1 MSSQDDSARDPVR
14 PYAERW
20 AAELPFVGEA
30 AEERVAAVHQ
40 WYQDY
45 SPFVESQDFEEVY
58 DPEAEEEDYSAELE
72 EESDGAIYELID
84 EASELYPGHYS
95 AEPQDK
101 ETDEQT
107 YEPLDE
113 ASELELYQE
122 PLAKEDEYPVAQP
135 TGTEHLMQ
143 EHFESFVEEVGT
155 LLDNM
160 VSDSRYYDFAAMS
173 EAEIE
178 ALLSQYQPV
187 GNRLP
192 QGFEYFDV
200 WDTAK
205 DTAKR
210 VFRDAVS
217 SIKKAAAYGG
227 YTLQRGDRDD
237 RLTYGGAVRSV
248 AAGDNVP
255 AAGTTPFV
263 RQLQRDLATLGF
275 RIVGNDDGVFGRR
288 VSWAVREFQAYAKM
302 QNVAYERPP
311 GPGVPTRYVDRLTRV
326 NNPPASRYT
335 GPVSGV
341 VNAATRAAIRHWLA
355 LRWRCPVVIDAWN
368 IVGRNR
374 TTVHAENIWLYDEV
388 PNSTPQMYA
397 RDFSR
402 YYTMP
407 AGRNPDDSI
416 VVGHYVRPRGNNPGG
431 GVSTPPRYTWTEG
444 ELLPEH
450 LVGSNLAALTAAQRS
465 TYKVVRAVSEEECY
479 GFFDCLNAWDNAFVS
494 LGPCHWTLGIF
505 DVDNP
510 PVAPATPVTLPTRA
524 VSEGELCGYLAYLRQ
539 VDPNAFREVFE
550 FFGVRVH
557 EDWVHNGVAN
567 GQDLF
572 NSSQRKYVG
581 RVAVQQEDGSYA
593 PLPLSKGDWDYFSTW
608 HWYYRFL
615 MAGRTIE
622 GFRRRMW
629 HMARVRVRDILAT
642 QWPPGVVP
650 VVPVAGGGTRSPTIG
665 DVYTSERAVALLLRW
680 HVRFPAYVIRGGR
693 AGNRLGNAFR
703 NAAIPAG
710 AGDPTTW
717 NDRHEADLIDGI
729 MREVRAN
736 AELTAS
742 MTRVNNWP
750 ASWRATNSRGYI
762 LAPTIGALA
771 NTRNSFQFDA
781 TDLPPPP

>member
-14 PYAERW
+14 PYAEPW

-40 WYQDY
+40 WYQAY
-45 SPFVESQDFEEVY
+45 GPFVESQVLEEVY

-72 EESDGAIYELID
+72 EESDGAVYEPID
-84 EASELYPGHYS
+84 DASELYPEHYS

-143 EHFESFVEEVGT
+143 EHFESFVEEVET

-237 RLTYGGAVRSV
+237 RLTYGGAVRSA

-263 RQLQRDLATLGF
+263 RQLQRDLAALGF
-275 RIVGNDDGVFGRR
+275 RIVGTANGDFARR
-288 VSWAVREFQAYAKM
+288 TEWAVREFQIYAKM
-302 QNVAYERPP
+302 SSVAAET
-311 GPGVPTRYVDRLTRV
+311 GAGTRYVDRLVQTPNTRQ
-326 NNPPASRYT
+326 YT
-335 GPVSGV
+335 GNVSGV
-341 VNAATRAAIRHWLA
+341 VNAETRSLLQHWIA
-355 LRWRCPVVIDAWN
+355 NRWRCPV
-368 IVGRNR
+368 IVEARNMVGGAPGA
-374 TTVHAENIWLYDEV
+374 VHTENIWMWNEV
-388 PNSTPQMYA
+388 TSTRPRMFA
-397 RDFSR
+397 RDFSG
-402 YYTMP
+402 YYTFP
-407 AGRNPDDSI
+407 GGRNANDLIPLGDYATLGRWS
-416 VVGHYVRPRGNNPGG
+416 GPRS
-431 GVSTPPRYTWTEG
+431 VPPRHTWSPEG

-450 LVGSNLAALTAAQRS
+450 LVGTDLARLNAPQRS
-465 TYKVVRAVSEEECY
+465 TYKVVRAVSEVECI
-479 GFFDCLNAWDNAFVS
+479 GFFDSVNSYDNAFVS
-494 LGPCHWTLGIF
+494 LGPCHWTLGIA
-505 DVDNP
+505 DSRGN
-510 PVAPATPVTLPTRA
+510 
-524 VSEGELCGYLAYLRQ
+524 VSEGELCGYLAYLRN
-539 VDPNAFREVFE
+539 VEPAAFRRAIE
-550 FFGVRVH
+550 FFGVRVD
-557 EDWVHNGVAN
+557 EDWFDGATGMAN
-567 GQDLF
+567 GRNLF
-572 NSSQRKYVG
+572 QSGQRKYAG
-581 RVAVQQEDGSYA
+581 WIALQKDDRTFARMPTRAADDAEDEGN
-593 PLPLSKGDWDYFSTW
+593 YFKTW
-608 HWYYRFL
+608 HWFYRFV

-622 GFRRRMW
+622 GFRRRTW

-642 QWPPGVVP
+642 QWPAGVVP
-650 VVPVAGGGTRSPTIG
+650 DVPVAGGGTRRPTIG

-680 HVRFPAYVIRGGR
+680 HIRYPGNVISGGR
-693 AGNRLGNAFR
+693 AGNRLENAFR

-717 NDRHEADLIDGI
+717 NDRHEAYLIDGI
-729 MREVRAN
+729 MREVRAIAN
-736 AELTAS
+736 AGFTRT
-742 MTRVNNWP
+742 MTYVNNWP
-750 ASWRATNSRGYI
+750 ASWGANPRGYI